1 MVGAAG
7 RCFANSLSAMKRCS
21 CEIAPVRMLCTYS
34 FVTSRSRYGTAHLLP
49 TCVHTPCHR
58 YSEVSSILAW
68 HGACSEGEGG
78 RKREEKWKKRS
89 QRHGPGWDAGVRV
102 FACFQF
108 PWIVCAAGRLPESGP
123 GSQTGPGWLVLG
135 DSVKFLAF
143 TIPCASIRL
152 ALLRPS
158 RFWIQKTKPRQREK
172 KRMARNQA
180 SAV

>member
-1 MVGAAG
+1 MKLR
-7 RCFANSLSAMKRCS
+7 RCAC
-21 CEIAPVRMLCTYS
+21 CAPIRSSHHGQDMAPPTYCQLVS
-34 FVTSRSRYGTAHLLP
+34 THHATGIRKCPPFWHGTARAPRGKEDGKERRSGKKEVKDMGQAGTLGYGCLL
-49 TCVHTPCHR
+49 
-58 YSEVSSILAW
+58 VSSFRGLLRNK
-68 HGACSEGEGG
+68 HHRS
-78 RKREEKWKKRS
+78 KK
-89 QRHGPGWDAGVRV
+89 
-102 FACFQF
+102 
-108 PWIVCAAGRLPESGP
+108 IVCAAGRLPESGP